1 MEEEAAT
8 GQALGIDFS
17 KFLKKEEFEFHFMK
31 LIKKFDVVYEK
42 IDHYKKRL
50 NVEIKEKG
58 YEFTKA
64 VDVVNLKVKEAMVP
78 VLEDMQTLLRDK
90 VRARADDKLL

>member
-8 GQALGIDFS
+8 GQTLGIDFS

-42 IDHYKKRL
+42 IDH
-50 NVEIKEKG
+50 
-58 YEFTKA
+58 
-64 VDVVNLKVKEAMVP
+64 
-78 VLEDMQTLLRDK
+78 
-90 VRARADDKLL
+90 